1 MGKNHLQYG
10 NTSSSKRQSVQLLSN
25 KAAKSLD
32 MDPYTIGVSNRPL
45 KENGYYNVN
54 PDYEDIY
61 NGNQTVVT
69 SQELK
74 NAILNSPHN
83 QFEYSSNGIVKN
95 LYIPNSSLN
104 KSVNDNKIISVP
116 FKRDYSHTYLNLTN
130 QQWDNLYNTAIKSG
144 NLSEVQKLRDLHFKT
159 KADMIDSQGNP
170 IHEYHGSPEEN
181 LTELLSPSDPR
192 MPKSI
197 NTNFKATGQ
206 EGIYLSP
213 VKSYAAR
220 YTADL
225 GGRYRTK
232 LTKEQRELIKSGKS
246 REEIGLPSP
255 PKGRVYDFY
264 SNTRQVPLNSN
275 LTFNPMT
282 LTSADRQ
289 AIEKAGYSGF
299 TLPSS
304 KMPEHVVFKSNQLK
318 LSDPITYDDSGNI
331 IPLSKRDNFNNPDIR
346 YGLIPFLGFG
356 AYSQYSKNK

>member
-1 MGKNHLQYG
+1 MKDLPMLADDIYTIPKNKARIVTRGDFNGIGLDKHFPLTKEVPLEDITKYSINPVTYG
-10 NTSSSKRQSVQLLSN
+10 LEKRTFNTSIPQPRQIEVDSKVASLYFKEWYSN
-25 KAAKSLD
+25 SLK
-32 MDPYTIGVSNRPL
+32 RPL
-45 KENGYYNVN
+45 S
-54 PDYEDIY
+54 
-61 NGNQTVVT
+61 T
-69 SQELK
+69 SK
-74 NAILNSPHN
+74 
-83 QFEYSSNGIVKN
+83 
-95 LYIPNSSLN
+95 
-104 KSVNDNKIISVP
+104 DM
-116 FKRDYSHTYLNLTN
+116 TN

-159 KADMIDSQGNP
+159 KANTDMIDSQGNP